1 MWRTAL
7 YRGALGHNRAKREN
21 EFVSKSVERIDVNT
35 L

>member
-1 MWRTAL
+1 MENR
-7 YRGALGHNRAKREN
+7 ALGHNRAKREN